1 MRRLDVLRESLTATS
16 RKRKFPDTDDDYS
29 GHEYT
34 EKNHDVKA
42 AVIECIHPE
51 SIGLATLN

>member
-1 MRRLDVLRESLTATS
+1 MLRESLTATS

-29 GHEYT
+29 GHEYA

>member
-1 MRRLDVLRESLTATS
+1 MRRPDVPRELLTATS
-16 RKRKFPDTDDDYS
+16 RKRKFPDTDDEYS

-51 SIGLATLN
+51 SIGLETLD